1 MGSAE
6 GSGSGVGSGVGVGVG
21 SGVASAGAVVSAA
34 GAGVLAE
41 AVSSFLVHAVK
52 DTHRS
57 AVKAKVSVFF
67 MHGPLV

>member
-21 SGVASAGAVVSAA
+21 SGVAVGAVVSAA